1 MHSGRFSTRRTP
13 VRVAAA
19 ALAAGTL
26 CFSLI
31 VAGSAGAVSNHKT
44 KRLVLSTIQTSTY
57 GTILFS
63 GKTVYTLKA
72 SNVACTAK
80 CQRIWPLLL
89 LPKGVTKA
97 TAGRGA
103 ERGQDRH
110 RHAEGRSSS
119 GDLLG
124 KAALL
129 VRIRQCSGSGEWE
142 HHGHVG
148 QVVGR
153 GHDDSCRS
161 IPCDGPDVASE
172 RHDDIDATLVF
183 DTQHHEHVAELE
195 HAGYVAASLDAAD
208 HTADVTADHTADA
221 TTDHDTAN
229 HDAHDV
235 AANDNDD
242 VSGWGRRRLLTQTS
256 SISCS

>member
-97 TAGRGA
+97 TAGRGVSA
-103 ERGQDRH
+103 AKIGTVMRKGGARQVTYSGKPLYWFEFDSAPGQVNGNITDTWGKWSVVVMTTPAGASPVTGPTLPQSGTTTSTPH
-110 RHAEGRSSS
+110 SSS
-119 GDLLG
+119 TPNTMNTSPNSSTPATSPPVSTPPTTPPTSPPTTPPTPPPTTTPPTTTPTTSPPTTTTTSPGG
-124 KAALL
+124 
-129 VRIRQCSGSGEWE
+129 GG
-142 HHGHVG
+142 VG
-148 QVVGR
+148 
-153 GHDDSCRS
+153 
-161 IPCDGPDVASE
+161 
-172 RHDDIDATLVF
+172 F
-183 DTQHHEHVAELE
+183 
-195 HAGYVAASLDAAD
+195 
-208 HTADVTADHTADA
+208 
-221 TTDHDTAN
+221 
-229 HDAHDV
+229 
-235 AANDNDD
+235 
-242 VSGWGRRRLLTQTS
+242 
-256 SISCS
+256 